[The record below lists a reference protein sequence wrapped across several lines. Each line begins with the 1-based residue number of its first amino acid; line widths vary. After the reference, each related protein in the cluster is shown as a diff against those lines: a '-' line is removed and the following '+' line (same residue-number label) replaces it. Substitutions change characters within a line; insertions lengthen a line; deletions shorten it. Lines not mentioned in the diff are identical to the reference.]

1 MPTFDIL
8 PMSEAQTNS
17 ATGKRAE
24 LIREYIAYIER
35 VPNGQAGQLQASP
48 GETLSA
54 VRRRLGAAGKALDRK
69 LVIRRSGE
77 QVYFWADPQNGP
89 RRRGRPRTVTL

>member
-17 ATGKRAE
+17 ATGKRAHI
-24 LIREYIAYIER
+24 IREYIGDIEQ
-35 VPNGQAGQLQASP
+35 VPSGQAGRLQAGS

-54 VRRRLGAAGKALDRK
+54 VRRRLGAAAKALDRK

-77 QVYFWADPQNGP
+77 QVYFWADPQNGR
-89 RRRGRPRTVTL
+89 RRRGRPRTVNA